1 MSANSPVS
9 DSALPFAAF
18 WSNYLEQADA
28 QGKAM
33 LEYFQAM
40 GDPQQMQKR
49 WLDTL
54 SRTLDSYMR
63 SPAFLEAMQRNLKA
77 MTDLKALQDQMVQDA
92 ARHVGVPLAS
102 DIYGLFERLHS
113 VEQTILAQLK
123 AIEWRLKAIE
133 TRLEAGRDG
142 H

>member
-1 MSANSPVS
+1 MSDTSAGTNSV
-9 DSALPFAAF
+9 LPFAAF

-28 QGKAM
+28 QSKAM

-40 GDPQQMQKR
+40 GDPQQLQRR
-49 WLDTL
+49 WLETL
-54 SRTLDSYMR
+54 SRSLDGYMR
-63 SPAFLEAMQRNLKA
+63 SPAFLEALQRNLKA
-77 MTDLKALQDQMVQDA
+77 MTDLKAFQDQMVQDA
-92 ARHVGVPLAS
+92 ARHVGVPLAG

-113 VEQTILAQLK
+113 VEQTILARLK

-133 TRLEAGRDG
+133 TKLDAERKS